1 LSWAGKEVGDSQKGL
16 SQALDEEGQTQSTGA
31 LNQMLMD
38 DTAMVANES
47 RPSWF
52 HQSTTTNNS
61 VQNRT
66 SIVAGQ
72 GREIQQLLTD
82 GSMDFS
88 LQQPKETRQQSI
100 TLPESGR
107 KLRWPSF

>member
-1 LSWAGKEVGDSQKGL
+1 MEVGDSEKGL
-16 SQALDEEGQTQSTGA
+16 SQALDEEGQTQSSGA
-31 LNQMLMD
+31 LNQMLVD

-52 HQSTTTNNS
+52 QQSTTTNNS

-72 GREIQQLLTD
+72 GREIEQLLTD
-82 GSMDFS
+82 GSTDFS
-88 LQQPKETRQQSI
+88 LQQLKDRQQSI
-100 TLPESGR
+100 TLPKSER
-107 KLRWPSF
+107 KLRRPSF